1 MPVEL
6 TFSLDRSIVLFLP
19 YPLSSM
25 NALRLNA
32 ETFPSTP
39 AETKEFS
46 AAGVNIS
53 AAESI
58 DDPSARS
65 LLPTVD
71 ALLVVS
77 AKVRREAI
85 DQLDRCRVIVRYGS
99 GTDNVDVKRATER
112 GIVVANVPN
121 FCLSEVADHTMALL
135 LASARKLILM
145 DRYTRSGHW
154 QARGQE
160 NVRRIAGKT
169 LGLIGF
175 GSIAQEVAR
184 RAMAFD
190 LKVVAYDPHFDR
202 ARARSLGVAEV
213 GLDALLDGA
222 DFVSL
227 HVPLTDK
234 TSHMIGENELR
245 RMKPEAFL
253 INTARGGLVDETA
266 LIRAL
271 TEGWISG
278 AGIDVYEKLPMFEA
292 RPAYIRHPL
301 FDLENVVLTPH
312 SAGTSIESLH
322 QLKLD
327 GAREAIM
334 VLNGRT
340 PQHWVNPDVN
350 PRFHLQENE
359 ATQ

>member
-1 MPVEL
+1 
-6 TFSLDRSIVLFLP
+6 
-19 YPLSSM
+19 M

-39 AETKEFS
+39 EETREFS
-46 AAGVNIS
+46 AAGVAIS
-53 AAESI
+53 TTESI
-58 DDPSARS
+58 GDPYARS

-77 AKVRREAI
+77 AKVRRDDI

-145 DRYTRSGHW
+145 DRHTRSGNW

-175 GSIAQEVAR
+175 GSIAQGVAR
-184 RAMAFD
+184 RAVAFD
-190 LKVVAYDPHFDR
+190 LKVVAYDPYFDR
-202 ARARSLGVAEV
+202 VRARSLEVAEV
-213 GLDALLDGA
+213 QLDALLEGA

-227 HVPLTDK
+227 HVPLNDK
-234 TSHMIGENELR
+234 TSHLIGKNELR
-245 RMKPEAFL
+245 RMKPEAIL

-266 LIRAL
+266 LVRAL
-271 TEGWISG
+271 TEGWIAG
-278 AGIDVYEKLPMFEA
+278 AGVDVYEKLPMFEVH
-292 RPAYIRHPL
+292 PAYIQHPL
-301 FDLENVVLTPH
+301 FDLDNVVLTPH
-312 SAGTSIESLH
+312 SAGTSIESLQ

-334 VLNGRT
+334 VLKGRT

-350 PRFHLQENE
+350 PRFSLQENQ
-359 ATQ
+359 AAQ

>member
-1 MPVEL
+1 
-6 TFSLDRSIVLFLP
+6 
-19 YPLSSM
+19 M
-25 NALRLNA
+25 NALRLNSQ
-32 ETFPSTP
+32 TFPSTP

-46 AAGVNIS
+46 VAGVNIS

-58 DDPSARS
+58 DDPSSRL
-65 LLPTVD
+65 LLPSVD
-71 ALLVVS
+71 ALIVVS
-77 AKVRREAI
+77 AKVKRDAI

-99 GTDNVDVKRATER
+99 GTDNVDVQRATEC
-112 GIVVANVPN
+112 GIVVANVPD

-160 NVRRIAGKT
+160 KVRRIAGRT
-169 LGLIGF
+169 LGLVGF

-184 RAMAFD
+184 RAVAFH
-190 LKVVAYDPHFDR
+190 LKVIAYDPYLDL
-202 ARARSLGVAEV
+202 ALARSLGVVEV
-213 GLDALLDGA
+213 GLEDLLEDA

-227 HVPLTDK
+227 HVPLTEK
-234 TSHMIGENELR
+234 TSHMIGEGELR
-245 RMKPEAFL
+245 KMKAEAIL
-253 INTARGGLVDETA
+253 INTARGGLVDEAA
-266 LIRAL
+266 LVRAL

-278 AGIDVYEKLPMFEA
+278 AGIDVYEKLPMFD
-292 RPAYIRHPL
+292 PHPVYIRHPL
-301 FDLENVVLTPH
+301 FDLDNVVLTPH

-340 PQHWVNPDVN
+340 PQHWVNPGVH
-350 PRFHLQENE
+350 PRFPLQGNE
-359 ATQ
+359 ATR